1 MSGYIEALH
10 ITSYVPLLVFMYVD
24 RFPGVPDRAVS
35 LGGLF
40 SFLGIAWADL
50 KYYIARNGS
59 VTVSSGIFEDKYPV
73 GGALPRVKCP
83 LHTYVER
90 IKDR

>member
-1 MSGYIEALH
+1 
-10 ITSYVPLLVFMYVD
+10 MYVD

-83 LHTYVER
+83 LHTYVGRTRDGVYGVRVFR
-90 IKDR
+90 ITLPLM